1 MTDEEARARIAA
13 ARVGRLATVDRD
25 GRPHVVPICFAIS
38 GDRVVSVVDDKPKR
52 SRELRRL
59 DNVREHPDVQLAVD
73 HYDDDWSKLWWVRL
87 SGRGQVID
95 EGCVREQAIHLLAD
109 KYRQYREALPSGPV
123 LVIDV
128 TRITSWEGA
137 A

>member
-25 GRPHVVPICFAIS
+25 GRPHVVPICFAVS
-38 GDRVVSVVDDKPKR
+38 GDRVVSIVDDKPKR
-52 SRELRRL
+52 SPQLRRL
-59 DNVREHPDVQLAVD
+59 DNVREHPDVQLVVD

-95 EGCVREQAIHLLAD
+95 EGWVREQAIHLLAD
-109 KYRQYREALPSGPV
+109 KYRQYRELLPSGPV